1 MQELKRQNMELFV
14 QRIRT
19 DIEKLWDYMKVGQN
33 ERSQFQFY
41 NDDSYSEECLA
52 EHENLLNIL
61 QEESKT
67 KNNVLKKF
75 HLYNQ
80 VIAEEKQLQ
89 ESASDAS
96 RLLGR
101 GPRDPGRLIREEKMR
116 KRVAKKPQVRLLLFV
131 FIIILLTV

>member
-52 EHENLLNIL
+52 EHENLLNVL

-67 KNNVLKKF
+67 KNNVLK
-75 HLYNQ
+75 N
-80 VIAEEKQLQ
+80 VI
-89 ESASDAS
+89 
-96 RLLGR
+96 
-101 GPRDPGRLIREEKMR
+101 
-116 KRVAKKPQVRLLLFV
+116 
-131 FIIILLTV
+131 